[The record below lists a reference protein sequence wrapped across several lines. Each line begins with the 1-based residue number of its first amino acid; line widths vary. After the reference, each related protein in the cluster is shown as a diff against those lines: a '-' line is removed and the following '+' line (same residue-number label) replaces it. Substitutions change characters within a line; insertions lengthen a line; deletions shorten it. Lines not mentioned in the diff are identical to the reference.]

1 MPEFADK
8 MNITEPVADQEMA
21 ARDLQRRDSRKLWW
35 VWLLL
40 GLLLLM
46 LLVVWRWQTAQ
57 SSQDVQYKTEQA
69 QIGDLTV
76 LVTATGNLEPTNQIL
91 VGIEVSG
98 TIKSVA
104 VDHNDFVKA
113 GQVLAR
119 LDTSKLEA
127 RILQSEAA
135 LESAKARLQQAKAS
149 LLEASQIMERLRL
162 IRQSSNGRLPSTQD
176 LDAAEAALKRAEA
189 DKSLAEASI
198 AEAQAKLQI
207 DRIDLEKSKVVS
219 PIDGVVLKRSAE
231 PGQTVAASFQSPELF
246 TLAENLMLME
256 LQVKVDEADV
266 GQVEA
271 GQTATFTVDA
281 YPERIFP
288 AVISQV
294 RYGSQVDAGVV
305 TYLTILEV
313 DNADLALRPGMTAT
327 ADIKVKHIED
337 ALLVPNAALRF
348 IPPRQEAT
356 KETAVSGGS
365 LVSKLFPRRSR
376 APKSASRGKAGKDQQ
391 QVWLLRDQQ
400 PVAVPVTIGDTNGL
414 MTEIISGDI
423 SAGTEL
429 IVDTVSDKKNKRR
442 P

>member
-1 MPEFADK
+1 MPKVTDK
-8 MNITEPVADQEMA
+8 MNQTGTAAEQEMA
-21 ARDLQRRDSRKLWW
+21 ARDLQHRKSRKFWW
-35 VWLLL
+35 LWLLL
-40 GLLLLM
+40 GLLLLV
-46 LLVVWRWQTAQ
+46 LLVFWRWKVAPT
-57 SSQDVQYKTEQA
+57 SQDVQYKTEQA
-69 QIGDLTV
+69 QMGNLTV

-135 LESAKARLQQAKAS
+135 HESAQARLQQAKAS

-271 GQTATFTVDA
+271 GQTANFTVDA
-281 YPERIFP
+281 YPDRIFP

-305 TYLTILEV
+305 TYLTILNV

-337 ALLVPNAALRF
+337 ALLVPSAALRF
-348 IPPRQEAT
+348 IPPRQEV

-365 LVSKLFPRRSR
+365 LVSKLFPRRSP
-376 APKSASRGKAGKDQQ
+376 APKSASRVKAGKDQQ
-391 QVWLLRDQQ
+391 QVWLLHDQQ